1 MPRRPQPALRSRLP
15 LTGLRKVFPMSTCK
29 THIATADATSIT
41 VRGHSLTAELMPHKS
56 FTEMIYFLTC
66 GRMPTP
72 SQARVLDVC
81 LVTLMEHG
89 WTPTSMITR
98 MAIDSVP
105 DQVQVAMAA
114 GLLTVG
120 SVFAGTIEGC
130 AQILQAGIDEPDL
143 DAYCAR
149 VVQQF
154 RADKATLPGFGHRA
168 HKPDD
173 PRSPVIL
180 QVASEAG
187 HSGRYVDLLQRLS
200 RAVDAAYGKHLT
212 INATGAIAAVLLEIG
227 LPAPAM
233 RGIAVISRAG
243 GLLGHILEERQT
255 HAARE
260 MWRLTRENIGYEA
273 PAQEGGDGQP

>member
-1 MPRRPQPALRSRLP
+1 MPP
-15 LTGLRKVFPMSTCK
+15 CK

-41 VRGHSLTAELMPHKS
+41 VRGKSLTAELMRQRS

-66 GRMPTP
+66 GTLPDAR
-72 SQARVLDVC
+72 QARVLDVC

-89 WTPTSMITR
+89 WTPTSIITR

-120 SVFAGTIEGC
+120 PVFAGTIEGC
-130 AQILQAGIDEPDL
+130 ARLLQAGVEEADP

-149 VVQQF
+149 VVQAH
-154 RADKATLPGFGHRA
+154 RARKATLPGFGHRA

-180 QVASEAG
+180 AVAREAG
-187 HSGRYVDLLQRLS
+187 HSGRYVALLEKLG
-200 RAVDAAYGKHLT
+200 AAADAAHGQHLT

-227 LPAPAM
+227 MPVAAM

-243 GLLGHILEERQT
+243 GLLGHVLEEQSQ

-260 MWRLTRENIGYEA
+260 IWALAREHIPYEDPLA
-273 PAQEGGDGQP
+273 GDPA

>member
-1 MPRRPQPALRSRLP
+1 MRRLLRPAVP
-15 LTGLRKVFPMSTCK
+15 TETELTSCK
-29 THIATADATSIT
+29 TRIATSDATSIT
-41 VRGHSLTAELMPHKS
+41 VRGKSLTCELMPHKS

-66 GRMPTP
+66 GRMPNAR
-72 SQARVLDVC
+72 QARVLDVC

-89 WTPTSMITR
+89 WVPTSIVTR

-130 AQILQAGIDEPDL
+130 ARLLQAGVDEPDL
-143 DAYCAR
+143 GAYCAR
-149 VVQQF
+149 IA
-154 RADKATLPGFGHRA
+154 REHHAAKASLPGFGHRA

-173 PRSPVIL
+173 PRTLVIL
-180 QVASEAG
+180 QVAREAG
-187 HSGRYVDLLQRLS
+187 CSGRYVDLLQRLS
-200 RAVDAAYGKHLT
+200 SAVDAEYGKHLT

-227 LPAPAM
+227 LPVEAM

-243 GLLGHILEERQT
+243 GLLGHVLEEQKT
-255 HAARE
+255 HASRE
-260 MWRLTRENIGYEA
+260 IWKLTRENIGYED
-273 PAQEGGDGQP
+273 PPSLGDDDGAR